1 MLWADD
7 GEWHLS
13 PVTETKCLKLNH
25 VSAKWLRV
33 GLKKMHVG
41 FFFLNLN
48 DWNYPIFLPQYQQH
62 MIILFCYRFFFFLG
76 NLPNVCH
83 HLHLADVPSHLYNS
97 LVLEFPWQYCVFL
110 YNQYMS
116 LPWHCTNM
124 LDFCQ
129 NEDGIKTLSTLRL
142 K

>member
-62 MIILFCYRFFFFLG
+62 MIILFCYRFFFFFWEICLMSVIIFIWLMFLVTCIIPWFWSFLG
-76 NLPNVCH
+76 STVYFSITNTC
-83 HLHLADVPSHLYNS
+83 LY
-97 LVLEFPWQYCVFL
+97 LGTAQTCWIFARMKMEL
-110 YNQYMS
+110 
-116 LPWHCTNM
+116 
-124 LDFCQ
+124 
-129 NEDGIKTLSTLRL
+129 KLSILL
-142 K
+142 G